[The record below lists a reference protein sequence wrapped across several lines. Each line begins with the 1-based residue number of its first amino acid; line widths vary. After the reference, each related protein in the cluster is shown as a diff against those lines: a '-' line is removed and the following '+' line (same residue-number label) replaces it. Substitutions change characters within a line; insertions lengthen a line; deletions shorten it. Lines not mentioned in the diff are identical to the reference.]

1 MAYEMTIKER
11 LRKYVSFLSI
21 PRNEFEMRIKS
32 SGGFLSNNS
41 EPNGKLL
48 ISILDKYPDLSAEWL
63 MRGEGEMIR
72 KSISPDSTSESAAN
86 ESAGGYGWSP
96 NAIGDAKL
104 LQERIYYLEQLVEE
118 KERTIQILMNK

>member
-1 MAYEMTIKER
+1 MTIKER

-72 KSISPDSTSESAAN
+72 KIISPSTPSTPEAASEPVD
-86 ESAGGYGWSP
+86 GYGWSP
-96 NAIGDAKL
+96 NPQGAAKL
-104 LQERIYYLEQLVEE
+104 LQERIYYLEKLVEE